1 MRRLRRI
8 KILATLGPASSDSAM
23 IRKLF
28 EAGADIFR
36 INMSHTPHDKLR
48 ELVATIRSVEASYG
62 RPIGILVDL
71 QGPKLRVGTF
81 AEGPVQLNN
90 GQSFVLDSDKT
101 PGDATRVYLP
111 HPEILAALQP
121 GHALLLDDG
130 KVRLIAEETSPTRA
144 VTRVVIGG
152 KMSDRKGV
160 SLPDTDLP
168 VSAMTPKDRADL
180 EAALNIGIDWIAL
193 SFVQRADDVLEAK
206 KIIRGRAAV
215 MSKIE
220 KPQAIERLNDIV
232 DVSDALMVARGD
244 LGVEL
249 PLERVP
255 GLQKQMTR
263 LARRAGKPVV
273 VATQMLESMIQSP
286 VPTRAEVS
294 DVATAVYEGADAI
307 MLSAESAAGKF
318 PVEAVSTMNR
328 IGEEVER
335 DSVYRSVI
343 AAQRPEPESTA
354 GDAIAEAAR
363 RIAENLDLPAIICW
377 TSSGS
382 TAVRVARER
391 AKPPVVAITPNLAT
405 GRRLSVVW
413 GVHCVVAEDAR
424 DQDDMVERAG
434 SIAFRDGFVR
444 AGQRVI
450 IVAGVPL
457 GTPGTT
463 NMVRIAYVGPSSEA
477 HL

>member
-23 IRKLF
+23 IRRLF

-36 INMSHTPHDKLR
+36 INMSHTSHDKMR
-48 ELVATIRSVEASYG
+48 ELVATIRNVESSYG

-71 QGPKLRVGTF
+71 QGPKLRLGTF
-81 AEGPVQLNN
+81 AEGAVQLEN
-90 GQSFVLDSDKT
+90 GHSFVLDSDPA
-101 PGDATRVYLP
+101 PGDATRVQLP

-130 KVRLIAEETSPTRA
+130 KVRLITEETSPTRA
-144 VTRVVIGG
+144 VTRVVVGG
-152 KMSDRKGV
+152 RMSDRKGV
-160 SLPDTDLP
+160 SLPDTELS
-168 VSAMTPKDRADL
+168 VSAMTPKDRSDL
-180 EAALNIGIDWIAL
+180 DAALNTGVDWIAL

-215 MSKIE
+215 MAKIE
-220 KPQAIERLNDIV
+220 KPQAIDRLGDIV
-232 DVSDALMVARGD
+232 EAADALMVARGD

-263 LARRAGKPVV
+263 LARRVGKPVV

-307 MLSAESAAGKF
+307 MLSAESAAGKY
-318 PVEAVSTMNR
+318 PVEAVTTMNK

-335 DSVYRSVI
+335 DPVYRSVI
-343 AAQRPEPESTA
+343 AAQRPEPEATA
-354 GDAIAEAAR
+354 GDAIADAAR
-363 RIAENLDLPAIICW
+363 QIAETLGLPAIICW

-382 TAVRVARER
+382 TAIRVARER
-391 AKPPVVAITPNLAT
+391 PSLPIVAITPNVTT
-405 GRRLSVVW
+405 GRKLSVVW

-424 DQDDMVERAG
+424 DQDDMVDRAG

-444 AGQRVI
+444 AGQRVL

-463 NMVRIAYVGPSSEA
+463 NMVRIAYVGPSGDA
-477 HL
+477 NM